1 MPLYAAIC
9 RSLERKLLI
18 FIGLGFFFEPEGRG
32 CADQRS
38 APRRATLLGIPP
50 GEPCVP
56 ATQRFRP
63 ALALFLGSDYFREPG
78 ALGFGMG
85 QSGFAD
91 TRSEVV
97 AQVIGVEGLVHLGG
111 KAFQE
116 KREVV
121 GFGELG

>member
-1 MPLYAAIC
+1 
-9 RSLERKLLI
+9 
-18 FIGLGFFFEPEGRG
+18 
-32 CADQRS
+32 
-38 APRRATLLGIPP
+38 
-50 GEPCVP
+50 
-56 ATQRFRP
+56 
-63 ALALFLGSDYFREPG
+63 
-78 ALGFGMG
+78 MG

-116 KREVV
+116 EREVV